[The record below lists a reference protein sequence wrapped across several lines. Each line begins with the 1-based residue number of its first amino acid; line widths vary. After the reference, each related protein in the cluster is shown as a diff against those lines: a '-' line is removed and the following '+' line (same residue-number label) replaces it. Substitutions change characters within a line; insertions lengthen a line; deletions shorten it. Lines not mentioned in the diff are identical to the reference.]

1 MKHVHIYFEI
11 SIQIYSERIRKINQ
25 IPNFQYYT
33 RQFSKESYLVSIDYI
48 LAGIPALMLDLFMYL
63 LIYYSEIIVGYTLLS
78 G

>member
-11 SIQIYSERIRKINQ
+11 SIQIYSERIKKINQ

-48 LAGIPALMLDLFMYL
+48 FNPNCQKGLPF
-63 LIYYSEIIVGYTLLS
+63 EWKKNQ
-78 G
+78 